1 MQFGRSSKKL
11 TREIEQLELRLEEL
25 ELVDAAS
32 TPDVADAPKV
42 EEDISKPKFVRC
54 PLPEYLPRAEIVH
67 MPALVADAAC
77 PCQSCGTAGTSRK
90 VSEDVREV
98 LEYLPGLLPS
108 DLQGAPGLLLPQT
121 NV

>member
-1 MQFGRSSKKL
+1 MQFGRSPKKL

-25 ELVDAAS
+25 ELVEAAS
-32 TPDVADAPKV
+32 TPDVDDAPEV
-42 EEDISKPKFVRC
+42 EADISKPKLVRC
-54 PLPEYLPRAEIVH
+54 PLPEHLPRAEIVH

-98 LEYLPGLLPS
+98 LEYLPGPLPK
-108 DLQGAPGLLLPQT
+108 DLQRAPGLLLPKT
-121 NV
+121 NA